1 MRRKFMRRRQSWPL
15 VAAVA
20 LTLAIS
26 VTAARAQTVLNS
38 AEAARTVTIESLHTS
53 ASAVSGVVANR
64 SPHIVRDVEILV
76 QYHWLW
82 ENEFKPGQDSPG
94 LTALVRIQDELKPG
108 QSARFH
114 HTLTPAT
121 GREDGRFAPEVTVA
135 AFTVVVPAR

>member
-1 MRRKFMRRRQSWPL
+1 MRRSQSWLL
-15 VAAVA
+15 VALVA
-20 LTLAIS
+20 LTVPIS
-26 VTAARAQTVLNS
+26 ATAARAQTVLDS
-38 AEAARTVTIESLHTS
+38 AEAARTVAIESLHATS
-53 ASAVSGVVANR
+53 SAVSGVVANR

-94 LTALVRIQDELKPG
+94 QIALVRIPDELKPG
-108 QSARFH
+108 QSARFQ

-121 GREDGRFAPEVTVA
+121 RREDGRFVPEVTVA

>member
-1 MRRKFMRRRQSWPL
+1 MRRRQSWLL
-15 VAAVA
+15 VALVA
-20 LTLAIS
+20 LTLPIG
-26 VTAARAQTVLNS
+26 VTAARAQTVLNA
-38 AEAARTVTIESLHTS
+38 AEAARTVAIESLH
-53 ASAVSGVVANR
+53 ASPSSVSGVVANR
-64 SPHIVRDVEILV
+64 SPHTVRDVEILV

-94 LTALVRIQDELKPG
+94 QTALVRVPEELKPG

>member
-1 MRRKFMRRRQSWPL
+1 MRGHQPWL
-15 VAAVA
+15 LVA
-20 LTLAIS
+20 LTALTVPIGAI
-26 VTAARAQTVLNS
+26 AARAQTVLNS
-38 AEAARTVTIESLHTS
+38 AEAARTVAIESLH
-53 ASAVSGVVANR
+53 ASSSTVSGVVANR

-82 ENEFKPGQDSPG
+82 ENEFKPGEHSPG
-94 LTALVRIQDELKPG
+94 QTALVRVQDELKPG

>member
-1 MRRKFMRRRQSWPL
+1 MRRRRSWL
-15 VAAVA
+15 FVALAA
-20 LTLAIS
+20 LTLSVS

-38 AEAARTVTIESLHTS
+38 AEAGRTVALESVH
-53 ASAVSGVVANR
+53 ASPSGVSGVVANR

-82 ENEFKPGQDSPG
+82 ENEFKPGQDAPG
-94 LTALVRIQDELKPG
+94 QTALVRLPDELKPG

-121 GREDGRFAPEVTVA
+121 RREDGRFAPEVTVA
-135 AFTVVVPAR
+135 AFTVVVPAQ